1 MKYLIIGHPRCGT
14 GFMSKLFKHNGLDV
28 GHEVKGENG
37 TSDWQYAIIND
48 KCFPWTPG
56 LRKDH
61 KFDIVI
67 HNLRD
72 PFTAI
77 PSIVFTETP
86 NVGEQSWR
94 TVSEQFRRKYVRF
107 SDKNVFD
114 NAAHS
119 YLGWNK
125 IIESQNISNHIVRI
139 EHVMEDLI
147 IDEIKEP
154 LGDKKVNARQHQDM
168 TKEQWLEISP
178 NILTELEIFCQK
190 YNYESLKERINKL

>member
-48 KCFPWTPG
+48 KCFPWTTG
-56 LRKDH
+56 LRKDY

-67 HNLRD
+67 HNIRD

-107 SDKNVFD
+107 PDKNIFD
-114 NAAHS
+114 NAVHS

-139 EHVMEDLI
+139 EHAMKDLV
-147 IDEIKEP
+147 IDEIKKP
-154 LGDKKVNARQHQDM
+154 LGDKKVNAREHQDM

-178 NILTELEIFCQK
+178 NILTELEVFCVK
-190 YNYESLKERINKL
+190 HNYESIKERIKKL